1 MFTISLQTM
10 SIIIVGASNRFDL
23 LPADL
28 ESDLGRPSTKENND
42 NELETDTGHYH
53 DPSVQSDLIGC
64 IREQQNNQGSLRR
77 MPFQVYAE

>member
-28 ESDLGRPSTKENND
+28 ESDLGRP
-42 NELETDTGHYH
+42 
-53 DPSVQSDLIGC
+53 
-64 IREQQNNQGSLRR
+64 
-77 MPFQVYAE
+77 